1 MTRPVH
7 WERKKQAPS
16 GKESTQVQGQKAN
29 GNREGQGAA
38 WDPTGGRYL
47 GVAGGS
53 LSTREGSGAEG
64 FNSEKRRGCVRDCG
78 RGWRRNQVGLDQAE

>member
-7 WERKKQAPS
+7 WERKKQASS

-29 GNREGQGAA
+29 ANGERQGAA

-53 LSTREGSGAEG
+53 LSTRESSGAEG
-64 FNSEKRRGCVRDCG
+64 VNSGKRGECGRDCG